1 MASVLMRQLNGE
13 QPQVR
18 CVRGRRRIRLAIL
31 VGVGISSLC
40 QAAAGQVRGVYPTG
54 MNATNA
60 GVTPDSG
67 LSYSNLFIFN
77 ARDESKGSDGEV
89 VATGTNAVMIDLN
102 TFAWV
107 GRRTLLGGAR
117 LSATATLLVSNS
129 SLASD
134 TEGQLSAGGGFADS
148 FYQPF
153 ILGWQ
158 TGRVGVRTAYGVLAP
173 TGRFNAGAS
182 DNVGSGYWTHAP
194 SVGVSI
200 VLTGDKS
207 TTLSAFHMYEFHTV
221 QEGTDIHPGQT
232 ANVDYSVARTIRVN
246 DDTQLQVAVVG
257 YGQWQTTDKTGPTI
271 SAAQS
276 SAHYEVNAL
285 GFASNVLLPARKAS
299 LGLKYF
305 KEFSNRSTFEG
316 YTLQIAGAV
325 TF

>member
-1 MASVLMRQLNGE
+1 VSAVHFRGFR
-13 QPQVR
+13 VR
-18 CVRGRRRIRLAIL
+18 RGWLAIL
-31 VGVGISSLC
+31 VGVGMPLWPHV
-40 QAAAGQVRGVYPTG
+40 AEAQVRGVYPTG

-67 LSYSNLFIFN
+67 FTYSNLFIFN
-77 ARDESKGSDGEV
+77 ARDESKGPDGEV

-102 TFAWV
+102 TFVWV
-107 GRRTLLGGAR
+107 SRGTLLGGAR
-117 LSATATLLVSNS
+117 FSATASLLVSNN

-134 TEGQLSAGGGFADS
+134 TEGQLSAGGGFADF

-158 TGRVGVRTAYGVLAP
+158 TERLGIRAAYGVLAP
-173 TGRFNAGAS
+173 TGRFDAGAS

-194 SVGVSI
+194 SAGI
-200 VLTGDKS
+200 TIFMTRDKR

-221 QEGTDIHPGQT
+221 QEGTAIHPGQT
-232 ANVDYSVARTIRVN
+232 ANIDYSVARTIRVN
-246 DDTQLQVAVVG
+246 DDTQLQLGVIG
-257 YGQWQTTDKTGPTI
+257 YGQWQTTDKTGPIITP
-271 SAAQS
+271 AQG
-276 SAHYEVNAL
+276 SAHYRVNAL
-285 GFASNVLLPARKAS
+285 GFATNVSLPARKVS

-305 KEFSNRSTFEG
+305 KEFSNKSTFQG